1 MENVVTDTQVH
12 EYSIM
17 HRFLLTF
24 LIWGFVNLPNIY
36 GQNAPASKRAR
47 ELYDKASKAW
57 QARQLSEAA
66 ILYDKVLE
74 AEPSH
79 AESHLRLAQ
88 IYELLRNPV
97 LTRQHYAK
105 LVALQP
111 SSPQSATAYHWL
123 GKHFFQSEQYDSALV
138 YYQKAL
144 PLFPAKTSL
153 SRLTEKSIASALFAR
168 EAIKKPLSVKK
179 RSLGDT
185 VNFLNSQYFPVL
197 TADGET
203 LIFSGLTES
212 RDENIYITQ
221 RQKNGWDVPEEISKS
236 INTVNNEGTCSVSAD
251 GRTLVFTAC
260 NRQDGYGSCDLYITH
275 KQGSD
280 WSAPVNMGEPVNSRD
295 WDSQPSLSADGHT
308 LYFASER
315 RGGQGKKDIW
325 VSHLDQN
332 GKWTEPKSLGPTINT
347 PDDENAPFIHANG
360 RTLFYASNGLP
371 GMGGMDIFITQK
383 LDTIWAE
390 PKNLGYPINTVSEQ
404 VGLFIASDGKMAY
417 YSDDYAENGKSRSLL
432 YMFELP
438 QSLKKS
444 ITPTRYAKGK
454 VFDKKTG
461 EALSSDIDL
470 YDLQSQQKVAS
481 FTSDGKTGSFL
492 AVLNNGSEYAFY
504 VSKSNYLFKS
514 LSFTINDSTSWVD
527 LDIPLEAIEKNKTE
541 ILNNIFFTTGSFDL
555 DEKSKV
561 ELDKMADFLDKNKS
575 VQIEI
580 SGHTDD
586 VGSDKENL
594 ELSRKRAFS
603 VQQYLQKTGITP
615 GRISF
620 AGFGETKPVA
630 SNDSETGRQKN
641 RRIEWSI
648 R

>member
-1 MENVVTDTQVH
+1 MENVVTDTQIH

-17 HRFLLTF
+17 HRLLLTF
-24 LIWGFVNLPNIY
+24 LIWGFVNLPNIF
-36 GQNAPASKRAR
+36 GQSIPVSKKAR
-47 ELYDKASKAW
+47 ESYEKAAKAW
-57 QARQLSEAA
+57 QGRQLSEAA
-66 ILYDKVLE
+66 ILYNKVLE
-74 AEPSH
+74 AEPTH

-88 IYELLRNPV
+88 IYELLRNPA
-97 LTRQHYAK
+97 LTKHHYAK

-111 SSPQSATAYHWL
+111 ASPQSATAYHWL

-144 PLFPAKTSL
+144 PLFPGKSSL
-153 SRLTEKSIASALFAR
+153 SRLTEKSITSTLFAQQ
-168 EAIKKPLSVKK
+168 AIKKPLSIKK
-179 RSLGDT
+179 QPLSDT
-185 VNFLNSQYFPVL
+185 INFLNSQYFPVL

-203 LIFSGLTES
+203 LIFTGLAES
-212 RDENIYITQ
+212 RDENIYITH
-221 RQKNGWDVPEEISKS
+221 RRKTGWDVPEEISKS
-236 INTVNNEGTCSVSAD
+236 INTVNNEGTSSVSAD

-275 KQGSD
+275 KQGND

-308 LYFASER
+308 LYFASDR
-315 RGGQGKKDIW
+315 KGGQGKKDIW
-325 VSHLDQN
+325 VSHLNQT

-347 PDDENAPFIHANG
+347 ADDENAPFIHANG

-383 LDTIWAE
+383 LDTVWAE

-432 YMFELP
+432 YKFELP
-438 QSLKKS
+438 ESLKKS
-444 ITPTRYAKGK
+444 IIPTRYAKGK
-454 VFDKKTG
+454 VFDKKSG
-461 EALSSDIDL
+461 AALSSDIDL
-470 YDLQSQQKVAS
+470 YDLKSQEKVAS
-481 FTSDGKTGSFL
+481 FTSDAKTGSFL

-514 LSFTINDSTSWVD
+514 LSFTINDSISSVN
-527 LDIPLEAIEKNKTE
+527 LEIPLEAIEKDRAE
-541 ILNNIFFTTGSFDL
+541 VLNNIFFKTGSFDL

-561 ELDKMADFLDKNKS
+561 ELDKMVDFLNKNKAIK
-575 VQIEI
+575 IEI

-586 VGSDKENL
+586 IGSDQENL
-594 ELSRKRAFS
+594 ELSRKRALS
-603 VQQYLQKTGITP
+603 VLEYLQKTGISP
-615 GRISF
+615 SRLSSKGL
-620 AGFGETKPVA
+620 GETKPVA
-630 SNDSETGRQKN
+630 SNESESGRQRN
-641 RRIEWSI
+641 RRIEWRI
-648 R
+648 Q